1 MTALFLK
8 VLEMSVMGSVVV
20 LVTILTRFLLRRRS
34 KRFIMILWAVVAVR
48 MLIPL
53 NIGSAISIFNY
64 IPLHDGAISSYI
76 QEAETSQT
84 EEAVNAGTNT
94 ELESFAV
101 EKDPA
106 ASVAE
111 DDTFRIETVITDEY
125 SVHAERSPDMK
136 SVLVFVWLAGA
147 VAVAAYS
154 VIRFTVLKIRLR
166 DAVKTG
172 RNVYVS
178 DKVRSPFVFGL
189 IVPKIYLPE
198 VLGDKEREYILM
210 HERTHIRRGDW
221 LRKIVGMAVVAIHWF
236 NPLAWLAFILF
247 GQDIEMSCDEM
258 TVKDMDAGLKQ
269 AYAVSIVNFAKRSN
283 SRMYLVTQLGFSIND
298 SGRKEVANR
307 VRNIISYRKGTKI
320 TTALMTIVMLLL
332 AASLGL
338 NSKPVLAAEEI
349 IPSVKNESTVKRE
362 APFDYVSAE
371 PVVNKISDTEKE
383 ISFYR
388 DGKQIS
394 GRLKLPEGEG
404 PFRTIV
410 LCGTTYLQ
418 GLTYDKVTRYFT
430 ESGYAVVMFEPNLT
444 VDDYSAPAPNSGLTY
459 HYILDLYAVMD
470 ELRYLPDVDR
480 EYIYLW
486 GHQSGGAAA
495 AYAGTERQT
504 EIKGV
509 ILVEPEFEEYTFSE
523 EPKLTVKTSDNLQLC
538 KVPVTVIWG
547 KMLFGSRLAEK
558 TVNNLQYG
566 KLVMLEGNSYG
577 RTFDDE
583 YAGQAAEET
592 VKAIR
597 NWKHCDDCNVYYL
610 KG

>member
-64 IPLHDGAISSYI
+64 IPLRDGAISSYI
-76 QEAETSQT
+76 QEAETFQT

-94 ELESFAV
+94 ELESFAI

-430 ESGYAVVMFEPNLT
+430 ESGYAVVKYKFVHRTGLLT
-444 VDDYSAPAPNSGLTY
+444 D
-459 HYILDLYAVMD
+459 
-470 ELRYLPDVDR
+470 
-480 EYIYLW
+480 
-486 GHQSGGAAA
+486 
-495 AYAGTERQT
+495 
-504 EIKGV
+504 
-509 ILVEPEFEEYTFSE
+509 
-523 EPKLTVKTSDNLQLC
+523 
-538 KVPVTVIWG
+538 
-547 KMLFGSRLAEK
+547 
-558 TVNNLQYG
+558 
-566 KLVMLEGNSYG
+566 
-577 RTFDDE
+577 
-583 YAGQAAEET
+583 
-592 VKAIR
+592 
-597 NWKHCDDCNVYYL
+597 
-610 KG
+610 